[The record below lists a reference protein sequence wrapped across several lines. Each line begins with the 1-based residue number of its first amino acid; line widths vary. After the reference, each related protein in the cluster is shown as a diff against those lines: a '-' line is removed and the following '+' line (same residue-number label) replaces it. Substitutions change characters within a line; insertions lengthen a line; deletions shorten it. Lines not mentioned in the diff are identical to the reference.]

1 MKNNKINI
9 NIFLLTIVSYFL
21 SNTILSLFFEFS
33 VLITRILSTL
43 ISITIFLIYYKTLIK
58 NYPNFIEEGNLE
70 KYDERELMIKDKA
83 RSDTLLVI
91 YIGLVSIITISY
103 FSEQYLILIISGF
116 TFIVSI
122 ILNTLLIT
130 IYKEKY

>member
-1 MKNNKINI
+1 
-9 NIFLLTIVSYFL
+9 
-21 SNTILSLFFEFS
+21 
-33 VLITRILSTL
+33 
-43 ISITIFLIYYKTLIK
+43 
-58 NYPNFIEEGNLE
+58 
-70 KYDERELMIKDKA
+70 MIKDKA